1 MGYPVSQICLSVKI
15 LSVDVAETRG
25 IAAVKKKD
33 VCGDLLVVGQLDGDV
48 EGEGDDDLED
58 DDERPEARKP
68 VRRGSSWSKERRQ

>member
-1 MGYPVSQICLSVKI
+1 M
-15 LSVDVAETRG
+15 
-25 IAAVKKKD
+25 KKKD